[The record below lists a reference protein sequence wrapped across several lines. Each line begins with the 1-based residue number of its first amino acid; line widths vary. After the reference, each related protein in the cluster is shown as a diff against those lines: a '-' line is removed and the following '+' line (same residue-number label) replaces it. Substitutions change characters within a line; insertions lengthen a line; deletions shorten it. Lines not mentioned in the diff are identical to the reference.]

1 MTFVLRAND
10 ATRDQVLAN
19 CKRFLDMLPA
29 EKSWRGVNPGDLTV
43 GGLAAAIENAIAAA
57 PEFEGSI
64 SDRDETIRKLRD
76 PVAVHVAMLR
86 GEIAVPPL
94 ANGRSVK

>member
-29 EKSWRGVNPGDLTV
+29 EKSWRV
-43 GGLAAAIENAIAAA
+43 
-57 PEFEGSI
+57 
-64 SDRDETIRKLRD
+64 
-76 PVAVHVAMLR
+76 
-86 GEIAVPPL
+86 EIAPF
-94 ANGRSVK
+94 AKSRNHIDGVKHHCHYSNLEWCTRQENMEG